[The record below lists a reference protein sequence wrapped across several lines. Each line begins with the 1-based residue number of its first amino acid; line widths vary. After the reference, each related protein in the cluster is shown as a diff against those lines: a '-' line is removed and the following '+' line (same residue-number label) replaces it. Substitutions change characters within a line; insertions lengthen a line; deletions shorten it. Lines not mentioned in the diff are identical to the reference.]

1 MPRPT
6 ITPPN
11 LSSPKA
17 AVNHL
22 NTENTPPVEYLVLI
36 FSAWWFCKLSD
47 HREDQ
52 TGYTKELTSGTTLK
66 GMKSLYKS
74 PSLPSPK
81 EKMSKDIFGA
91 TEPQFSTAVIDYLH
105 KFHWLFSDLTSL
117 VFFGKFAGLASPN
130 N

>member
-1 MPRPT
+1 MPRAT

-22 NTENTPPVEYLVLI
+22 NTENAHPVEYLVLL

-47 HREDQ
+47 HKEDQ
-52 TGYTKELTSGTTLK
+52 TGYIQELTSGTTLK
-66 GMKSLYKS
+66 GMYKS

-81 EKMSKDIFGA
+81 EKISKNIFGA
-91 TEPQFSTAVIDYLH
+91 TEPQFSTAVI
-105 KFHWLFSDLTSL
+105 WLFAQTSL
-117 VFFGKFAGLASPN
+117 AFL
-130 N
+130 